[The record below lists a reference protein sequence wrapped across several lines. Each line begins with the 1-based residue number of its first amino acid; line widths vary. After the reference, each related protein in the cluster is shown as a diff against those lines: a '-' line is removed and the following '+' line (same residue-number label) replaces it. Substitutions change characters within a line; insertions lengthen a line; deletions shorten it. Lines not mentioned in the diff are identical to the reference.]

1 MTSPVRR
8 AGSGR
13 PRWLRA
19 VLTTALLGSLAA
31 LCLAAAVRWALPLR
45 TQPPDGPA
53 GVATRIW
60 TWEDATRP
68 DGKGDPRSLTT
79 QVWHPID
86 APFQPRIPEGAEIPP
101 DAGPIVVIVHGALG
115 TRHSHLSL
123 AHQLASE
130 GWLAVAADHPEAAL
144 LSRQGRF
151 GARFPPLAALTRW
164 LDTAGLPTRERLAAR
179 ATGPTLAILAEDAR
193 FLRRHAGVVLRQEG
207 RPAAY
212 VGYGLG
218 GLAAL
223 SACTSDPTCAAV
235 VTLDA
240 PTELVSAP
248 PAAPVLAITS
258 ASVPAAT
265 GLRPGDAR
273 VDLSEAGTLDLT
285 DLPLQVRGPLL
296 RLALSDRHTRGT
308 GRSAVSI
315 VPAVTA
321 AWLDERVRGGPAT
334 FERAAARWPEAE
346 AARAAP

>member
-1 MTSPVRR
+1 MPSPVRR

-19 VLTTALLGSLAA
+19 ALTTALLTSLAA
-31 LCLAAAVRWALPLR
+31 LCMAAGVRWALPLR
-45 TQPPDGPA
+45 TQPPDGPY

-60 TWEDATRP
+60 TWSDPARP
-68 DGKGDPRSLTT
+68 RANGDPRLLTT
-79 QVWHPID
+79 QVWHPTD

-151 GARFPPLAALTRW
+151 GVRLPPLAALTRW

-179 ATGPTLAILAEDAR
+179 ATGPTLEILTEDAR

-223 SACTSDPTCAAV
+223 TACAGDPSCAAV

-240 PTELVSAP
+240 PVALVPAP
-248 PAAPVLAITS
+248 PAAPLLAITS
-258 ASVPAAT
+258 ASVPTPTA
-265 GLRPGDAR
+265 LRGGDAR
-273 VDLSEAGTLDLT
+273 LALPEAGTLDLT

-296 RLALSDRHTRGT
+296 RLALSGRHTRGS

-315 VPAVTA
+315 VPAVAA
-321 AWLDERVRGGPAT
+321 AWLDEKVRGGPAT
-334 FERAAARWPEAE
+334 FEQVAARWPEAD